1 MVSVSSLAALVI
13 IDVQKGFDDPSWG
26 RRNNPEAEKVMESV
40 LGKFRSNG
48 RKIIHVRHD
57 SLNPASLLKSGKP
70 GFEFKQEVRPLEHEQ
85 VITKHVNSAFI
96 GTRLESILRAM
107 GDPEI
112 YIMGLTTDH
121 CVSTTARM
129 SGNLGFKTF
138 VIRDACAAHE
148 RLLDGKTISAEMV
161 HGINLAS
168 IKTEFA
174 QIPWSS
180 ELEF

>member
-1 MVSVSSLAALVI
+1 MVSVSAVAALVV
-13 IDVQKGFDDPSWG
+13 IDVQKGFDDPVWG
-26 RRNNPEAEKVMESV
+26 KRNNPEAEKVMEDV
-40 LGKFRSNG
+40 LRKFRSNG
-48 RKIIHVRHD
+48 RRIIHVRHD

-70 GFEFKQEVRPLEHEQ
+70 GFEFKPEVAPLEHEP

-107 GDPEI
+107 GDPEV

-121 CVSTTARM
+121 CVSVTARM

-138 VIRDACAAHE
+138 VIRDACAAHQ
-148 RLLDGKTISAEMV
+148 RFLDGKKISADVV
-161 HGINLAS
+161 HDINLAS
-168 IKTEFA
+168 ISGEFA